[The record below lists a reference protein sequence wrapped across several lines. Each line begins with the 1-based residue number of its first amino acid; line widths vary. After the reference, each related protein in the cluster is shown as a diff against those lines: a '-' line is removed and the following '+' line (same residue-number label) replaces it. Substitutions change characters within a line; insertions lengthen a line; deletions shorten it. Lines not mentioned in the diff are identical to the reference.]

1 MYFEHFEYPVDP
13 QESSNQTTTRTE
25 ATVISAMETMEQAG
39 IIWNES
45 GLPAH
50 AEPLLSLNPAERK
63 FAKLTHEL
71 FTICVGATLTQPE
84 RVDKR
89 KYIDRVIREAFP
101 WDANKYAE
109 NELLFEDIVTAA
121 ERITTVQGIAA
132 DVTMALREDM
142 QDEPAKRFTFAQLLG
157 SPTLSDLEPSQQALL
172 RFTVLDEQRSPRNG
186 IIREVVHGLHSG
198 EFASDVARV
207 VLTDAANTLDV
218 KPGKK
223 DDPLVPVRHL
233 IRQARQYSGDGIS
246 TVIDKLSAQ
255 DMLPHWYQASPA
267 ITRYQDRLL
276 SAIGNNHKALQ
287 AELKDNWVLIP
298 PLSQKEFDQAARNL
312 NLRYSRAIE
321 EAWSLPRTKL
331 DPLEQAEIEV
341 AKKRQRLL
349 GKLALDGD
357 HDLSQH
363 KESIPHQKNL
373 LYVMNSRGDLAGDKN
388 PHFESAIYRQVKQL
402 RRDSRFKADIKRC
415 LEFLEDV
422 NFSEGQVN
430 GIEKIS
436 DLVVSRGGIKYDV
449 YKLKPK
455 EANNLS
461 MGSVHGEKIRV
472 LFVRPKAGS
481 LAIIGVVLRPKL
493 EQFLKSMRSP
503 GSTAEVG

>member
-1 MYFEHFEYPVDP
+1 
-13 QESSNQTTTRTE
+13 
-25 ATVISAMETMEQAG
+25 
-39 IIWNES
+39 
-45 GLPAH
+45 
-50 AEPLLSLNPAERK
+50 
-63 FAKLTHEL
+63 
-71 FTICVGATLTQPE
+71 
-84 RVDKR
+84 
-89 KYIDRVIREAFP
+89 
-101 WDANKYAE
+101 
-109 NELLFEDIVTAA
+109 
-121 ERITTVQGIAA
+121 
-132 DVTMALREDM
+132 
-142 QDEPAKRFTFAQLLG
+142 
-157 SPTLSDLEPSQQALL
+157 
-172 RFTVLDEQRSPRNG
+172 
-186 IIREVVHGLHSG
+186 
-198 EFASDVARV
+198 
-207 VLTDAANTLDV
+207 
-218 KPGKK
+218 
-223 DDPLVPVRHL
+223 
-233 IRQARQYSGDGIS
+233 
-246 TVIDKLSAQ
+246 
-255 DMLPHWYQASPA
+255 MLPHWYQASPA

-388 PHFESAIYRQVKQL
+388 PHFEPAIYRQVKQL